1 MQGRLT
7 NEPEK
12 EEYPKLKK
20 SKIIIALNG
29 SAKYNYAAKGRT
41 ALIKPFNAFRI
52 KGSGYFTKE
61 RGNGT
66 NR

>member
-1 MQGRLT
+1 MGKIIIIDSFVQGRLT

-29 SAKYNYAAKGRT
+29 GAK
-41 ALIKPFNAFRI
+41 
-52 KGSGYFTKE
+52 
-61 RGNGT
+61 
-66 NR
+66 